1 LELTTSTLDEAA
13 VDQRTPFLLF
23 GAGEAHHMTEQVFF
37 EQGSVKVTN
46 ARFIVNSQTYA
57 MNGVTSVKSSVV
69 PPSRTG
75 AMIAIGFGL
84 LMVFVA
90 EGGAKIIGIAIAAA
104 GAWFLTQ
111 QKSTHSVYL
120 SSASGEVQALSDTD
134 EGYINSVVH
143 ALNEALI
150 HRG

>member
-1 LELTTSTLDEAA
+1 MS
-13 VDQRTPFLLF
+13 
-23 GAGEAHHMTEQVFF
+23 EQVFF
-37 EQGSVKVTN
+37 EQGNVKVTN

-69 PPSRTG
+69 PPSRGG
-75 AMIAIGFGL
+75 AIIAIGLGL
-84 LMVFVA
+84 IMVFAA
-90 EGGAKIIGIAIAAA
+90 EGAGKIFGVAIAAAA
-104 GAWFLTQ
+104 GAWFLSQ

-134 EGYINSVVH
+134 EGFISSVVH

>member
-1 LELTTSTLDEAA
+1 ML
-13 VDQRTPFLLF
+13 VDD
-23 GAGEAHHMTEQVFF
+23 GEADQMSEQIFF
-37 EQGSVKVTN
+37 EQGNVKVTN
-46 ARFIVNSQTYA
+46 ARFVVSSRTYA
-57 MNGVTSVKSSVV
+57 MNGVTSVKSNVV

-75 AMIAIGFGL
+75 ALIAIGIGIL
-84 LMVFVA
+84 IVFAA
-90 EGGAKIIGIAIAAA
+90 EGASKILGLAIAAA
-104 GAWFLTQ
+104 GAWFLSQ

-134 EGYINSVVH
+134 ATFINSVVQ

>member
-1 LELTTSTLDEAA
+1 
-13 VDQRTPFLLF
+13 
-23 GAGEAHHMTEQVFF
+23 MTEQVFF